1 MVVDDIK
8 IFFENEINLSVK
20 GIIDSPILGP
30 KGNKEFLI
38 YGQK

>member
-1 MVVDDIK
+1 MVVNDIRA
-8 IFFENEINLSVK
+8 FFENEIDLSIK
-20 GIIDSPILGP
+20 GIIESPVLGP